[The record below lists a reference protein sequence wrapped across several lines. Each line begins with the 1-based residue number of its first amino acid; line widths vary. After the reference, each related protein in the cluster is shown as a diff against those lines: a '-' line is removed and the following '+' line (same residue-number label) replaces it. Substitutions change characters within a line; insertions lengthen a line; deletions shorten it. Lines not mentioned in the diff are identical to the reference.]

1 MHARL
6 LFLLFVGLS
15 AYAAQRAG
23 SGPAPGSTKLGDYI
37 VEPERPSETCGV
49 DKHGGVGQLTQ
60 RIFYKDRLVTAVS
73 FFSFVSPWNPLRLL
87 YSVAPA
93 CADEEEHTGTFYFDG
108 RRDAPVHVA
117 VSGTV
122 EPPET
127 LPGLWSPDDK
137 FVALPA
143 NGLEFSLLYLRTA
156 QSTNLSKLFY
166 NHESLISEVEFREW
180 SPDGKNLAIAVS
192 SMFSRKSGRMWYES
206 DLLSLDPASLQPSYV
221 ASMRRKDGWQK
232 GQFVWVS
239 KAGGFELAIDPGLR
253 NSAAI
258 FVKPI
263 PSSAAPKTSH

>member
-1 MHARL
+1 MHQRA
-6 LFLLFVGLS
+6 LFLLLVSLS
-15 AYAAQRAG
+15 AYAVQNAA

-37 VEPERPSETCGV
+37 VEPALPSEVCGV

-73 FFSFVSPWNPLRLL
+73 FFSFVSPWSPSRLL
-87 YSVAPA
+87 YSVASA
-93 CADEEEHTGTFYFDG
+93 CAGDEAHTGTFYFDG
-108 RRDAPVHVA
+108 TRDAPVHVA
-117 VSGTV
+117 ISGTV

-127 LPGLWSPDDK
+127 LPGLWSADDK

-143 NGLEFSLLYLRTA
+143 NGLEFSLLNLQTA
-156 QSTNLSKLFY
+156 QTTNLSKLLY
-166 NHESLISEVEFREW
+166 NHESLISQVEFRQW
-180 SPDGKNLAIAVS
+180 SADGKRMAIAIS

-239 KAGGFELAIDPGLR
+239 KAGGFDLAIDPGLR